1 MLQQAANQPAD
12 RPASAPAPAPG
23 ASNCNACVVR
33 NKAICAALRPE
44 DRMLLGREGR
54 IQTVPRGKTLVWEGE
69 DAMLV
74 ANVIDGVLKL
84 STSTSDGREQIVGV
98 VYPSDFIGRP
108 FGERSQH
115 SVTALV
121 DSRVCLFPRA
131 AFDRFAHEHP
141 ELQHRLLNR
150 ALDELDRARRWML
163 LLGRKSATER
173 VASLLLEMSVR
184 LAQAGCEGDG
194 PLDRF
199 ELPLDRQQIAD
210 VLGLTIETVSR
221 QMSALRAAAVIDLPG
236 RRALAILDRKRLAA
250 MAGD

>member
-1 MLQQAANQPAD
+1 MQQAANQPAD
-12 RPASAPAPAPG
+12 RRAPG
-23 ASNCNACVVR
+23 ASHCETCVVR
-33 NKAICAALRPE
+33 NKAICAALEPE
-44 DRMLLGREGR
+44 DRLLLGREGR

-74 ANVIDGVLKL
+74 ANVIEGVLKL

-141 ELQHRLLNR
+141 ELEHRLLNR

-173 VASLLLEMSVR
+173 VASFLLEMSVR
-184 LAQAGCEGDG
+184 LAEAGCEADG

-221 QMSALRAAAVIDLPG
+221 QMSSLRAAAVIDLPG
-236 RRALAILDRKRLAA
+236 RRSLAILDRQRLAA
-250 MAGD
+250 LAGD

>member
-1 MLQQAANQPAD
+1 MTGAQEFTDPAARARPLAVQAEGPCEVC
-12 RPASAPAPAPG
+12 G
-23 ASNCNACVVR
+23 VR
-33 NKAICAALRPE
+33 NRAICSALTPVERA
-44 DRMLLGREGR
+44 LLGREGR
-54 IQTVPRGKTLVWEGE
+54 IQMVPRGKTLVWEGE

-74 ANVIDGVLKL
+74 ANVIEGVLKL

-108 FGERSQH
+108 FSERSQH

-121 DSRVCLFPRA
+121 DSRVCLYPRA

-141 ELQHRLLNR
+141 ALEHRLLGR

-163 LLGRKSATER
+163 LLGRKSASEK
-173 VASLLLEMSVR
+173 VASFLIEMSQR
-184 LAQAGCEGDG
+184 LAETGCGDPA
-194 PLDRF
+194 PLTRF

-221 QMSALRAAAVIDLPG
+221 QMSALRAAGVIDLPG
-236 RRALAILDRKRLAA
+236 RRALHILDRARLVA

>member
-1 MLQQAANQPAD
+1 MPELNANARDQRLPIAH
-12 RPASAPAPAPG
+12 
-23 ASNCNACVVR
+23 NCDGCVVR
-33 NKAICAALRPE
+33 NRSICAALQPD
-44 DRMLLGREGR
+44 DRMALGREGR
-54 IQTVPRGKTLVWEGE
+54 IQVVPRGRTLVWEGE

-74 ANVIDGVLKL
+74 ANVIEGVLKL

-131 AFDRFAHEHP
+131 AFDRFAHDHP
-141 ELQHRLLNR
+141 ELEHRLLNR

-173 VASLLLEMSVR
+173 VASFLLELSQR
-184 LAQAGCEGDG
+184 LAETGCGGE
-194 PLDRF
+194 PALDSF

-221 QMSALRAAAVIDLPG
+221 QMSALRAAQVIDLPG
-236 RRALAILDRKRLAA
+236 RRSLHILDRARLTA

>member
-1 MLQQAANQPAD
+1 LPQAATQSAD
-12 RPASAPAPAPG
+12 RRAQG
-23 ASNCNACVVR
+23 HGHCETCVVR
-33 NKAICAALRPE
+33 SKAICAALSPE
-44 DRMLLGREGR
+44 DRILLGREGR
-54 IQTVPRGKTLVWEGE
+54 IQMVPRGKTLVWEGE

-74 ANVIDGVLKL
+74 ANVIEGVLKL

-131 AFDRFAHEHP
+131 AFDRFAHDHP
-141 ELQHRLLNR
+141 ELEHRLLNR

-173 VASLLLEMSVR
+173 VATFLLEMSAR
-184 LAQAGCEGDG
+184 LAETGCETTG

-221 QMSALRAAAVIDLPG
+221 QMSALRAAGVIDLPG
-236 RRALAILDRKRLAA
+236 RRSLAILDRDRLSA

>member
-1 MLQQAANQPAD
+1 MHQLIARQAALPS
-12 RPASAPAPAPG
+12 RSPG
-23 ASNCNACVVR
+23 ASQCSDCVVR
-33 NKAICAALRPE
+33 DRAICHVLTPE
-44 DRMLLGREGR
+44 ERELLANLGRVQSVTRG
-54 IQTVPRGKTLVWEGE
+54 QTLLWEGE
-69 DAMLV
+69 DALLV

-115 SVTALV
+115 SVTALT
-121 DSRVCLFPRA
+121 DARVCLFPRA
-131 AFDRFAHEHP
+131 TFDRFAHSHP
-141 ELQHRLLNR
+141 HLEHRLLER

-173 VASLLLEMSVR
+173 VASFLLDLSHR
-184 LAQAGCEGDG
+184 LAEAGCADEG

-199 ELPLDRQQIAD
+199 DLPLDRQQIAD

-221 QMSALRAAAVIDLPG
+221 QLSALRSQGVIDLPG
-236 RRALAILDRKRLAA
+236 RRAIVLLDRRRLEAL
-250 MAGD
+250 AGD